1 PWPHNSN
8 QMASGKPGAVQGDLY
23 DGRSLGI
30 ELIFRRYVI
39 VPMTHIQH
47 TEPTHVAADF
57 VELMRSDFDG
67 LLNSEIFPVCT
78 FPAWARD
85 RRVRIGGSCF
95 QILL

>member
-57 VELMRSDFDG
+57 VELMRSDFERPFE
-67 LLNSEIFPVCT
+67 L
-78 FPAWARD
+78 RD
-85 RRVRIGGSCF
+85 FSRMHISSLGSR
-95 QILL
+95 